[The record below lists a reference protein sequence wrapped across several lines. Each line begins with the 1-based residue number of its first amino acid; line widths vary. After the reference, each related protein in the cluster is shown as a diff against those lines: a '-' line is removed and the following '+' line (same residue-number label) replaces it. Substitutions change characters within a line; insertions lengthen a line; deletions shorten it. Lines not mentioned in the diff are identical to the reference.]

1 LYGGCN
7 RVPHICHDIQEFL
20 CLLLAVNERKN
31 FGICTCPSSGLNTAY
46 LSQAIPAAHFIYCVM
61 SLLQGAPVPR
71 GSTRESFDWYRRT
84 IVQFSRE
91 RDTVVRGQDQIM
103 IPAIIL
109 TVSVAAFVQ
118 FALYYWRA
126 VIAGIAA
133 QPISDRIRTA
143 AGITALQIGARDF
156 RSIVSLHDLSPDL
169 RGPNGSFIGV
179 RAYYSMVEKL
189 GSLIPPMS
197 TWANTE
203 MLTCSRYVAVL
214 VDQHLERN
222 MACAAQVRG
231 I

>member
-1 LYGGCN
+1 M
-7 RVPHICHDIQEFL
+7 VS
-20 CLLLAVNERKN
+20 AVA
-31 FGICTCPSSGLNTAY
+31 L
-46 LSQAIPAAHFIYCVM
+46 
-61 SLLQGAPVPR
+61 
-71 GSTRESFDWYRRT
+71 
-84 IVQFSRE
+84 VQF
-91 RDTVVRGQDQIM
+91 G
-103 IPAIIL
+103 L
-109 TVSVAAFVQ
+109 H
-118 FALYYWRA
+118 YWRA
-126 VIAGIAA
+126 VISGVAT

-143 AGITALQIGARDF
+143 AGISASQIGARDF

-214 VDQHLERN
+214 VDQHLDRN
-222 MACAAQVRG
+222 MPCAAQVRA